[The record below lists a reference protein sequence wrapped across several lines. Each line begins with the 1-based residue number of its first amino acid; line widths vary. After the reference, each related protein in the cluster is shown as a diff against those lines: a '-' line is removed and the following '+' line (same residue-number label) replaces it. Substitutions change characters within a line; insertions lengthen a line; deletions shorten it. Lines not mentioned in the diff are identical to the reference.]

1 MHAQGMKKQIHLN
14 IGDFYASKEP
24 SVLHTVLGSCIAV
37 CLMDQKEKIGGMNH
51 ILLPGKADLKHMD
64 CCARYGVNAME
75 LLISKILN
83 IGGRRDQLSAKVF
96 GGGNVLPS
104 LFGINR
110 VGRENTA
117 FVLSYLDHE
126 GIPIQCHDVGGDYT
140 RKIYFHTDT
149 GDVFLKRIPT
159 TSFNQTETKIQGA
172 EKDIPGSTDEVCSE
186 KKSFHDL

>member
-1 MHAQGMKKQIHLN
+1 MKKQIHLN
-14 IGDFYASKEP
+14 IGDYWASKEP
-24 SVLHTVLGSCIAV
+24 SVLHTVVGSCIAV

-64 CCARYGVNAME
+64 HCARYGVNAME
-75 LLISKILN
+75 LLIRKILSL
-83 IGGRRDQLSAKVF
+83 GGRPSQLSAKVF

-104 LFGINR
+104 LFAVNR

-126 GIPIQCHDVGGDYT
+126 GIPIQCRDVGGDYT

-159 TSFNQTETKIQGA
+159 TSFTQTETKMQGA
-172 EKDIPGSTDEVCSE
+172 EKDTANLTDEVCCG
-186 KKSFHDL
+186 KQSFHDL